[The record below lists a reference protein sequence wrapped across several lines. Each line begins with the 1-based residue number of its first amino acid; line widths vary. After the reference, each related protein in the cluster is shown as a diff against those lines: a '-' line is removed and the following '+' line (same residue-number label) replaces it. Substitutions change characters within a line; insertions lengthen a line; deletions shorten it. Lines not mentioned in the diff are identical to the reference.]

1 MLKFKFKNLNPKNRK
16 TGDCSTR
23 ALSNI
28 LKMSYEDTLKLQC
41 EVALDCYYDLSS
53 KQVVERVLK
62 KYGYVKMPQP
72 KKSDGTKYK
81 VYELDELVPLE
92 LREKGVLVT
101 VANHHTVVQG
111 DYIEDTWNCGYKTIG
126 NFYVKTRSGI

>member
-1 MLKFKFKNLNPKNRK
+1 MLKFEFVNLNPKNRK

-101 VANHHTVVQG
+101 IANHHTVVKG